1 MLKLKNSG
9 YNEKYRKEILDS
21 ALKGFAKML
30 QDDQN
35 DVKPLF
41 RIFVV
46 LVNDCE
52 GVLELRQTFSLTLGM

>member
-41 RIFVV
+41 RIYVV
-46 LVNDCE
+46 H
-52 GVLELRQTFSLTLGM
+52 VLLLTKYQMPFP